1 MKKRILA
8 AVLATA
14 SILGTVAGCGSNN
27 TSSTGN
33 TESKNDS
40 TTSSTTEESKTDE
53 SSKEEEKEPVFS
65 NGGKVLTIYAWNEEF
80 KGFFEKYYQ
89 GLEWEDADGNKQ
101 KFDKAPG
108 LETLKDVEVKWVINP
123 SEGGVYQQKLDQ
135 ALKGQADAAADDKID
150 FFLAEADYILKYTD
164 SAYTLDVSK
173 IGVTTADTQY
183 TYTVQAA
190 SDSKGKVKGVSFQ
203 CCPSALIYRRSIAKD
218 VLGTDDPAEVQAK
231 LGTWEDFDKVAAQA
245 KEKGYYMTASYV
257 ETFRTFSNNVSS
269 AWVVNG
275 ELNIDKAIDQWT
287 TQAKDYITNEYTLA
301 DGVWGDQK
309 NAQMFKEG
317 KTMCFFG
324 PAWYYNFCMGN
335 AMDPEKGCSGDW
347 AVTTGPQEHFWG
359 GTWML
364 AADGT
369 DNADIVADVMK
380 AFTVNED
387 VCSALIENEAQFTN
401 NSKVNEKYATD
412 PNFGNAFLGGQND
425 VALFVELAKGIK
437 FEHKTIYDQL
447 LSEKYPEYMLDYF
460 QGKVEKDAALANFYK
475 YVKDTYAEIKTP

>member
-14 SILGTVAGCGSNN
+14 SILGTVAGCESTPA
-27 TSSTGN
+27 TSSGN
-33 TESKNDS
+33 TESKND
-40 TTSSTTEESKTDE
+40 TSSTTSESKDE
-53 SSKEEEKEPVFS
+53 GKEDEKKEE
-65 NGGKVLTIYAWNEEF
+65 GKVLNIYAWNDEF

-89 GLEWEDADGNKQ
+89 GLEYEFELADGTKEKR

-108 LETLKDVEVKWVINP
+108 LETLKGVTVNWIINP
-123 SEGGVYQQKLDQ
+123 SDGGVYQQKLDAALQ
-135 ALKGQADAAADDKID
+135 AQSGVAADDKVD
-150 FFLAEADYILKYTD
+150 MFLAEADYILKYTNSD
-164 SAYTLDVSK
+164 FTMDVST
-173 IGVTTADTQY
+173 IGVKTLDTQY
-183 TYTVQAA
+183 NYTVQAA
-190 SDSKGKVKGVSFQ
+190 SDADGKVKGVSFQ

-218 VLGTDDPAEVQAK
+218 VLGTDDPAEVQKK
-231 LGTWEDFDKVAAQA
+231 LGTWADFDAVAAQA
-245 KEKGYYMTASYV
+245 KEKGYYMTGSYV

-275 ELNIDKAIDQWT
+275 ELNIDKAIDDWT
-287 TQAKDYITNEYTLA
+287 AQGKDYIEKEYTLP

-324 PAWYYNFCMGN
+324 PAWYYNFSMKN
-335 AMDPEKGCSGDW
+335 AQDKEKGCPGDW
-347 AVTTGPQEHFWG
+347 AITTGPQEHFWG

-387 VCSALIENEAQFTN
+387 ICSALIKNESQFTN
-401 NSKVNEKYATD
+401 NSKVNEAFATD
-412 PNFGNAFLGGQND
+412 PNYGNAFLGGQND
-425 VALFVELAKGIK
+425 VAIFVELAKGIK

-460 QGKVEKDAALANFYK
+460 QDKSDKDAALAKFYK
-475 YVKDTYAEIKTP
+475 FVKDTYAEIKTP

>member
-14 SILGTVAGCGSNN
+14 SILGTVAGCDSNN

-40 TTSSTTEESKTDE
+40 TTSSTTEGESKTDE
-53 SSKEEEKEPVFS
+53 SSEEEKEPVYS

-89 GLEWEDADGNKQ
+89 GLPWDVKDAEGNVIETK

-164 SAYTLDVSK
+164 SEYTLDTSL
-173 IGVTTADTQY
+173 IGVETADTQY
-183 TYTVQAA
+183 KYTVQAA

-231 LGTWEDFDKVAAQA
+231 LGSWEDFDKVAAQA

-275 ELNIDKAIDQWT
+275 ELNIDRLSMIGQLRVRTTSKRNTHFPMAFGAIRRTLRCSRKVRQCASSVLLGT
-287 TQAKDYITNEYTLA
+287 TTSQ
-301 DGVWGDQK
+301 
-309 NAQMFKEG
+309 
-317 KTMCFFG
+317 
-324 PAWYYNFCMGN
+324 
-335 AMDPEKGCSGDW
+335 
-347 AVTTGPQEHFWG
+347 
-359 GTWML
+359 
-364 AADGT
+364 
-369 DNADIVADVMK
+369 
-380 AFTVNED
+380 
-387 VCSALIENEAQFTN
+387 
-401 NSKVNEKYATD
+401 
-412 PNFGNAFLGGQND
+412 
-425 VALFVELAKGIK
+425 
-437 FEHKTIYDQL
+437 
-447 LSEKYPEYMLDYF
+447 
-460 QGKVEKDAALANFYK
+460 
-475 YVKDTYAEIKTP
+475 

>member
-14 SILGTVAGCGSNN
+14 SILGTVAGCASET
-27 TSSTGN
+27 TSSTAP
-33 TESKNDS
+33 TDS
-40 TTSSTTEESKTDE
+40 TTSSKTEESKDE
-53 SSKEEEKEPVFS
+53 GSKEQEKVEE
-65 NGGKVLTIYAWNEEF
+65 GKVLNIYAWNEEF

-89 GLEWEDADGNKQ
+89 GLEWEDADGNKH

-108 LETLKDVEVKWVINP
+108 LETLKGVTVNWVINP
-123 SEGGVYQQKLDQ
+123 SDGGVYQQKLDAALQ
-135 ALKGQADAAADDKID
+135 AQSGAAADEKVDM
-150 FFLAEADYILKYTD
+150 FLAEADYILKYTGSD
-164 SAYTLDVSK
+164 YTMDVST
-173 IGVTTADTQY
+173 IGVETLDTQY
-183 TYTVQAA
+183 GYTVQAA
-190 SDSKGKVKGVSFQ
+190 SDANGKVKGVSFQ

-218 VLGTDDPAEVQAK
+218 VLGTDDPAEVQKK
-231 LGTWEDFDKVAAQA
+231 LGSWEDFDKVAAQA

-275 ELNIDKAIDQWT
+275 ELNIDAAIETWT
-287 TQAKDYITNEYTLA
+287 TQAKNYLDNEYTLP
-301 DGVWGDQK
+301 DGVWGDEK
-309 NAQMFKEG
+309 NKQMFAEG

-335 AMDPEKGCSGDW
+335 AMDPDKGCSGDW

-359 GTWML
+359 GTWIL
-364 AADGT
+364 AATGT
-369 DNADIVADVMK
+369 DNGTIVADIMK
-380 AFTVNED
+380 AFTANED

-412 PNFGNAFLGGQND
+412 PKFGNAFLGGQND

-437 FEHKTIYDQL
+437 FEHKTNYDQL

-460 QGKVEKDAALANFYK
+460 QGKVDKDTALANFYK
-475 YVKDTYAEIKTP
+475 FVKETYADIKTP

>member
-14 SILGTVAGCGSNN
+14 SILGTVAGCDSTPA
-27 TSSTGN
+27 TSSGN
-33 TESKNDS
+33 TESKND
-40 TTSSTTEESKTDE
+40 TSSTTESKDE
-53 SSKEEEKEPVFS
+53 GKEDEKKEE
-65 NGGKVLTIYAWNEEF
+65 GKVLNIYAWNDEF

-89 GLEWEDADGNKQ
+89 GLEWEVELEDGTKEKK

-108 LETLKDVEVKWVINP
+108 LETLKGVTVNWIINP
-123 SEGGVYQQKLDQ
+123 SDGGVYQQKLDAALQ
-135 ALKGQADAAADDKID
+135 AQSGAAADDKVD
-150 FFLAEADYILKYTD
+150 MFLAEADYILKYTNSD
-164 SAYTLDVSK
+164 FTMDVST

-183 TYTVQAA
+183 NYTVQAA
-190 SDSKGKVKGVSFQ
+190 SDADGKVKGVSFQ

-218 VLGTDDPAEVQAK
+218 VLGTDDPAEVQKK
-231 LGTWEDFDKVAAQA
+231 LGSWEDFDKVAAQA
-245 KEKGYYMTASYV
+245 KEKGYYMTGSYV

-275 ELNIDKAIDQWT
+275 ALNIDKAIEDWT
-287 TQAKDYITNEYTLA
+287 TQADTYLEKEYTLP

-335 AMDPEKGCSGDW
+335 AQDKEKGCYGDW

-359 GTWML
+359 GTWIL
-364 AADGT
+364 AATGT
-369 DNADIVADVMK
+369 DNGTIVADIMK

-437 FEHKTIYDQL
+437 FEHKTNYDQL

-460 QGKVEKDAALANFYK
+460 QDKISKEEALANFYK
-475 YVKDTYAEIKTP
+475 FVNDTYADVKTP

>member
-14 SILGTVAGCGSNN
+14 SILGTVAGCESTPA
-27 TSSTGN
+27 TSSGN
-33 TESKNDS
+33 TESKND
-40 TTSSTTEESKTDE
+40 TSSTTSESKDE
-53 SSKEEEKEPVFS
+53 GKEDEKKEE
-65 NGGKVLTIYAWNEEF
+65 GKVLNIYAWNEEF

-89 GLEWEDADGNKQ
+89 GLEWEVELEDGTKEKK

-108 LETLKDVEVKWVINP
+108 LETLKGVTVNWIINP
-123 SEGGVYQQKLDQ
+123 SDGGVYQQKLDAALQ
-135 ALKGQADAAADDKID
+135 AQSGAAADDKVD
-150 FFLAEADYILKYTD
+150 FFLAEADYILKYTNSD
-164 SAYTLDVSK
+164 FTMDVST
-173 IGVTTADTQY
+173 IGVKTADTQY
-183 TYTVQAA
+183 NYTVQAA
-190 SDSKGKVKGVSFQ
+190 SDADGKVKGVSFQ

-218 VLGTDDPAEVQAK
+218 VLGTDDPAEVQKK
-231 LGTWEDFDKVAAQA
+231 LGSWADFDAVAAQA

-275 ELNIDKAIDQWT
+275 ELNIDKAIEDWT
-287 TQAKDYITNEYTLA
+287 TQAKDYLDKGYTLP

-309 NAQMFKEG
+309 NAQMFAEG

-335 AMDPEKGCSGDW
+335 AQDKDKGCYGDW

-359 GTWML
+359 GTWIL
-364 AADGT
+364 AATGT
-369 DNADIVADVMK
+369 DNPTIVADIMK

-412 PNFGNAFLGGQND
+412 PKFGNAFLGGQND

-437 FEHKTIYDQL
+437 FEHKTNYDQL

-460 QGKVEKDAALANFYK
+460 QGKIEKDAALANFYK
-475 YVKDTYAEIKTP
+475 FVNDTYADVKTP